1 MTLPNSVAR
10 KAAAARPAEL
20 TLTALRFQPRA
31 PEHMIVGGSDPRRQ
45 AKRRYLDRCPSRGPS
60 TERARGLPG
69 GFSTASNRDP
79 PMNEGL
85 PRTPERPFDCLPYR
99 GKLRYSGRKVFQP
112 RGDGDPLLGGT
123 TRELSSVA
131 RGRSTDCDAR
141 AAAVPAKLSWDVPI
155 YCSSD
160 NAAGDTNP
168 DNHID

>member
-1 MTLPNSVAR
+1 LLEDPTLAVKLSAGIST
-10 KAAAARPAEL
+10 AAPAAGRPPSEPADC
-20 TLTALRFQPRA
+20 RA
-31 PEHMIVGGSDPRRQ
+31 D
-45 AKRRYLDRCPSRGPS
+45 
-60 TERARGLPG
+60 
-69 GFSTASNRDP
+69 STASNRDP